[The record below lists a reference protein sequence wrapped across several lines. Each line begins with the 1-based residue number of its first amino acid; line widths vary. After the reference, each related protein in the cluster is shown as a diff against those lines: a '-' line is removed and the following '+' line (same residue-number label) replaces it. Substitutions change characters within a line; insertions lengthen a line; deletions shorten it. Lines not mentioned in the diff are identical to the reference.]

1 MSEKADDPTPSKPS
15 DIGLADE
22 PEPPIPPS
30 SAASSGP
37 STSNPSQPAPSTSTA
52 SAAADVPEPEVEEE
66 TTPTATNP
74 APPSVEV
81 EQVDITE
88 DPEDTVSGNG
98 QQVKASFRSASWKS
112 VTPEFTAPL
121 PFQSMIIIEEFDV
134 EGAQWSGK
142 AWQMVTT
149 TATDPTSWFYSG
161 ELVFQ
166 GTIRGRKGKC
176 IFRST
181 GSVSTADGLDGT
193 LELIPETAS
202 DELAGLRAT
211 STCKEKEVAPHLPIR
226 YTLTLV

>member
-22 PEPPIPPS
+22 PEPPIPPT

-52 SAAADVPEPEVEEE
+52 SAAADVSEPEVEEE

-149 TATDPTSWFYSG
+149 
-161 ELVFQ
+161 
-166 GTIRGRKGKC
+166 
-176 IFRST
+176 
-181 GSVSTADGLDGT
+181 
-193 LELIPETAS
+193 
-202 DELAGLRAT
+202 
-211 STCKEKEVAPHLPIR
+211 
-226 YTLTLV
+226 